1 MGYWLMPKKH
11 NNLQLNL
18 PDIEQMALF
27 EASLPE
33 ITNKRGLEDILRDG
47 DATEMGLFVQSAPY
61 KTLRIE
67 MTHCGY
73 DLSQIKDKKE
83 LYETFWPE
91 LMRKL
96 KERA

>member
-1 MGYWLMPKKH
+1 MPKQDDKT
-11 NNLQLNL
+11 QLSL

-33 ITNKRGLEDILRDG
+33 KANKRGLEDILRDG
-47 DATEMGLFVQSAPY
+47 DGVELGRFMTSTPY

-73 DLSQIKDKKE
+73 DLGQIKGKDE
-83 LYETFWPE
+83 ILSTFWTE
-91 LMRKL
+91 LIRQVK
-96 KERA
+96 RYT